1 MIKRADRHQCG
12 RQVYRLH
19 FGDVRGKTASGEETG
34 DKPFLVLVQ
43 ENDAIRS
50 AITPSLMFP
59 PPQYLQLRSRSR
71 TSAMSAIG
79 TKRTS
84 VCARQMSAFDPK
96 ADIRPPCRDIPWQLV
111 NIVVQLAMQS
121 FMNLFQPRNLIFCAR
136 ACFLQPDHFLRPSSS
151 AIRDFSAPLSTKG
164 AGEKTEGGV
173 CANAVPPT
181 RTTVMA
187 KTASALNG
195 RFTVPRNRRSADIQ
209 FPRVCTS

>member
-1 MIKRADRHQCG
+1 MWSLGELIRLSNVADCPLLALSRH
-12 RQVYRLH
+12 R
-19 FGDVRGKTASGEETG
+19 FVR
-34 DKPFLVLVQ
+34 DKCLPL
-43 ENDAIRS
+43 
-50 AITPSLMFP
+50 TP
-59 PPQYLQLRSRSR
+59 
-71 TSAMSAIG
+71 
-79 TKRTS
+79 KRT
-84 VCARQMSAFDPK
+84 
-96 ADIRPPCRDIPWQLV
+96 IRPPCRDIPWQLV

-173 CANAVPPT
+173 CANAVAPT

-195 RFTVPRNRRSADIQ
+195 RFTFPRNRRSADIQ